1 MLPLVLKLTIE
12 VDVKV
17 KFPENYGPDEISGKD
32 AVFHCKIHE
41 VKQKVLPELDEE
53 FIKDLNIPGVKDLEQ
68 LKAKFP
74 ELIYW
79 TETSEGTM
87 YKYGEELAFIIKN
100 GRLVSESM
108 FVEGNGS
115 ITEEELEFELS
126 KMAEQYNMTI
136 DQIKNALG
144 QQLGQFRHNL
154 IMQKIENFLFE
165 NNK

>member
-1 MLPLVLKLTIE
+1 MKKIILSIFALLSITLSTIVQE
-12 VDVKV
+12 
-17 KFPENYGPDEISGKD
+17 PQNNLGKS
-32 AVFHCKIHE
+32 
-41 VKQKVLPELDEE
+41 
-53 FIKDLNIPGVKDLEQ
+53 LEQ

-115 ITEEELEFELS
+115 HPYDWFLATVKAFLKTNYIHKFGDEKSIIFIYS
-126 KMAEQYNMTI
+126 YFQVHIMYSSY
-136 DQIKNALG
+136 KNSASISYDYLPKY
-144 QQLGQFRHNL
+144 R
-154 IMQKIENFLFE
+154 
-165 NNK
+165 

>member
-1 MLPLVLKLTIE
+1 MKKIILSIFALLSITLSTIAQE
-12 VDVKV
+12 
-17 KFPENYGPDEISGKD
+17 PQNNLGKS
-32 AVFHCKIHE
+32 
-41 VKQKVLPELDEE
+41 
-53 FIKDLNIPGVKDLEQ
+53 LEQ

-115 ITEEELEFELS
+115 YPYDWFLATVKAFLKTNYIHKFGDEKSIIFIYS
-126 KMAEQYNMTI
+126 YFQVHIMYSSY
-136 DQIKNALG
+136 KNSASISYDYLPKY
-144 QQLGQFRHNL
+144 R
-154 IMQKIENFLFE
+154 
-165 NNK
+165 

>member
-1 MLPLVLKLTIE
+1 MKKIILSIFALLSITLSTIAQE
-12 VDVKV
+12 
-17 KFPENYGPDEISGKD
+17 PQNNLGKS
-32 AVFHCKIHE
+32 
-41 VKQKVLPELDEE
+41 
-53 FIKDLNIPGVKDLEQ
+53 LEQ

-115 ITEEELEFELS
+115 YPYDCFLATVKAFLKTNYIHKFGDEKSIIFIYS
-126 KMAEQYNMTI
+126 YFQVHIMYSSY
-136 DQIKNALG
+136 KNSASISYDYLPKY
-144 QQLGQFRHNL
+144 R
-154 IMQKIENFLFE
+154 
-165 NNK
+165 

>member
-1 MLPLVLKLTIE
+1 MKKIILSIFALLSITLSTIAQE
-12 VDVKV
+12 
-17 KFPENYGPDEISGKD
+17 PQNNLGKS
-32 AVFHCKIHE
+32 
-41 VKQKVLPELDEE
+41 
-53 FIKDLNIPGVKDLEQ
+53 LEQ

-115 ITEEELEFELS
+115 YPYDWFLATVKAFLKTNYIHKFGDEKSIVFIYS
-126 KMAEQYNMTI
+126 YFQVHIMYSSY
-136 DQIKNALG
+136 KNSASISYDYLPKY
-144 QQLGQFRHNL
+144 R
-154 IMQKIENFLFE
+154 
-165 NNK
+165 